1 MLPLVVKGTEI
12 EREEEKIKEKLQ
24 EEYKKKK
31 KLEILLESKRFKRR
45 KTNDKF
51 ISKYPISKQDYDFN
65 KNYEKKLSMDLSN
78 KKEDKLDKKISYIM
92 NTSPNI
98 NNEMANSIMNEISK
112 NADCDPHFLE
122 AYSIVA
128 GKELERIN
136 TMEKKNKEKI
146 KYEYSHPGTY
156 RDFVFTEKVKKKK
169 VPKVN
174 NDLMNENEKES
185 KGEEL
190 DEYEDKKV
198 KNKFWSCC
206 MNSDPNSPGCQRK
219 IIKNF
224 KYLYD

>member
-1 MLPLVVKGTEI
+1 
-12 EREEEKIKEKLQ
+12 
-24 EEYKKKK
+24 
-31 KLEILLESKRFKRR
+31 
-45 KTNDKF
+45 
-51 ISKYPISKQDYDFN
+51 
-65 KNYEKKLSMDLSN
+65 
-78 KKEDKLDKKISYIM
+78 
-92 NTSPNI
+92 
-98 NNEMANSIMNEISK
+98 
-112 NADCDPHFLE
+112 
-122 AYSIVA
+122 
-128 GKELERIN
+128 
-136 TMEKKNKEKI
+136 MEKKNKEKI

-156 RDFVFTEKVKKKK
+156 RDFVFTEKIKKKK

-185 KGEEL
+185 KVEEL